1 MKPKVYI
8 ETSVIS
14 YLTAKLSRD
23 LITAGH
29 QKITQEWWKHRRQE
43 FTLHI
48 SQLVV
53 KEASARNT
61 TAASKRLSVLPDIPI
76 LLPNDEVTHLTNE
89 LLFQQALPTK
99 AADDVVHVALAT
111 VHQMDYLLTWNC
123 RHLANA
129 ELQRTVARIC
139 QQQGYQMPIICTPE
153 TLMGK

>member
-53 KEASARNT
+53 KEASAGHG
-61 TAASKRLSVLPDIPI
+61 S
-76 LLPNDEVTHLTNE
+76 
-89 LLFQQALPTK
+89 QQPT
-99 AADDVVHVALAT
+99 VSITRYSFLA
-111 VHQMDYLLTWNC
+111 V
-123 RHLANA
+123 
-129 ELQRTVARIC
+129 
-139 QQQGYQMPIICTPE
+139 
-153 TLMGK
+153 